1 MNSLLKQKLPN
12 SRKNP
17 FFLYLFLIITLG
29 IGIRIWYF
37 PFDIPIA
44 SDGYFSFVYAAKIV
58 FEEGLPIGYTT
69 TNTGWS
75 YFLALIFSISDNTE
89 PFQLMT
95 IQRSMSIIIS
105 CITIIPIYYLLIKFV
120 NKNLALLGC
129 LLFILEPRLLLISL
143 DGINFTLFL
152 FLFVTSIT
160 LFLKKTNLSI
170 ILSFVC
176 VAIMS
181 LVRYE
186 GILLLISFSVM
197 YIVFNKKNKDYLKL
211 IGLISLVMIILVPV
225 SIIRMDATND
235 LCYNSI
241 FGEICGRDGIFDNL
255 IHRATSVNDK
265 IIGIPDIDDPI
276 YNKNESMFGH
286 FLIMGFYGLL
296 KFLILLS
303 LPFFFIFIGL
313 SIFRIKKKKFSIKSE
328 YLFLIISTI
337 TVLLPAIYAYGRGI
351 EDYRYVLVV
360 VPILTVFSVKIM
372 NSVPKFE
379 KVKKEF
385 VILGLIII
393 LITIGYIEYQ
403 KIDYQLH
410 RETFE
415 VSKKVNELTDTI
427 NSYQYSG
434 YIKSAKLLDE
444 WPKLPNSDP
453 LRSGK
458 LEMVDKKI
466 PTTDFKNIHDFIR
479 ESREDNLQY
488 IVEYSEDEFFN
499 DLRENPVDFEYLEKI
514 FDSKELGFKNE
525 FRIYKI
531 NIRD

>member
-1 MNSLLKQKLPN
+1 MKQKLQN
-12 SRKNP
+12 SRKNH
-17 FFLYLFLIITLG
+17 FFLYLFLIIILG

-37 PFDIPIA
+37 PFDIPIV
-44 SDGYFSFVYAAKIV
+44 SDGYFSFVYASKIV

-75 YFLALIFSISDNTE
+75 YFLALIFSISNNTD

-95 IQRSMSIIIS
+95 IQRSISIIIS
-105 CITIIPIYYLLIKFV
+105 CVTVIPIYYLLGKFV
-120 NKNLALLGC
+120 DKNLALLGC

-143 DGINFTLFL
+143 EGINFTLFL
-152 FLFVTSIT
+152 FLFATSIT

-197 YIVFNKKNKDYLKL
+197 YIVFNKKNKDYLKI
-211 IGLISLVMIILVPV
+211 IGLISLVMIILIPV

-313 SIFRIKKKKFSIKSE
+313 SIFRIKNKNFKIKSE
-328 YLFLIISTI
+328 YVFLIFSTI
-337 TVLLPAIYAYGRGI
+337 TMLFPAIYAYGRGI
-351 EDYRYVLVV
+351 EDYRYVLVI
-360 VPILTVFSVKIM
+360 VPILIVFSVKIM
-372 NSVPKFE
+372 NSVPRFE
-379 KVKKEF
+379 NGKKEF
-385 VILGLIII
+385 AILGVTVILL
-393 LITIGYIEYQ
+393 TIGYIEYQ
-403 KIDYQLH
+403 EIDYELH
-410 RETFE
+410 REAFH
-415 VSKKVNELTDTI
+415 VSKTINELTETT
-427 NSYQYSG
+427 NVYQYSG
-434 YIKSAKLLDE
+434 YIKSAKLLDD
-444 WPKLPNSDP
+444 WPKLPNPD
-453 LRSGK
+453 LHRQGK
-458 LEMVDKKI
+458 LI
-466 PTTDFKNIHDFIR
+466 HTTDVISTEGYDDIHEFIKQQ
-479 ESREDNLQY
+479 ESEDLGY
-488 IVEYSEDEFFN
+488 IVVGKNDRFFD
-499 DLRENPVDFEYLEKI
+499 DLRMNPNNYEYLQEI
-514 FDSKELGFKNE
+514 FDIKNFGTKNE
-525 FRIYKI
+525 FKIYKI
-531 NIRD
+531 NNQD